1 MGIWVLDLKTYHAK
15 SDMPNGRSTSGDE
28 NHVVYGHGG
37 RLGLEKIKLGKKC
50 EGCVAIGDFSSQ
62 MPHSASTKLSFCCS
76 VNACLA
82 PVVAM
87 HGLAVTTVE
96 VKDKSLQR
104 T

>member
-62 MPHSASTKLSFCCS
+62 RPHSASIKLDPS
-76 VNACLA
+76 VAASMPAL
-82 PVVAM
+82 
-87 HGLAVTTVE
+87 
-96 VKDKSLQR
+96 LQLWQCMAWPSPQLR
-104 T
+104 

>member
-62 MPHSASTKLSFCCS
+62 RPHSASIKLSFCCS

-96 VKDKSLQR
+96 VKDKSSQR